1 MTDNS
6 KRNSIL
12 RKARASGKIFLKEG
26 TIDRIRNNHVQKG
39 DVETIARIAAIN
51 AVKKAPELIP
61 LCPKIPISAISVDM
75 NFQGKNCINI
85 ACTVKSIAKTGV
97 EQQALTGVNVALLNI
112 WDAVKMY
119 EKDENGHYP
128 SSIITSIK
136 INEDIKQQEF
146 E

>member
-6 KRNSIL
+6 NRDSNL

-26 TIDRIRNNHVQKG
+26 TIDRIRNNFVQKG

-51 AVKKAPELIP
+51 AVKKTPELIP

-75 NFQGKNCINI
+75 NFQGKTCINVS
-85 ACTVKSIAKTGV
+85 CTVKSVAKTGV
-97 EQQALTGVNVALLNI
+97 EVQALTGVNVALLNI
-112 WDAVKMY
+112 WEAVKMY
-119 EKDENGHYP
+119 EKDEKGHFP

-136 INEDIKQQEF
+136 IEEEIKQKEF